1 MFELMTFEGSVRVLP
16 EDIGSAR
23 DEAVRKSLGRT
34 YENKVLP
41 DIGVVLAIT
50 RAWDIAGGTI
60 EVDDAGVHYTAKY
73 EALVF
78 VPKVHEMVLG
88 HVVDITDFGVFIRFG
103 PIDGLCHISQV
114 VNDFVSYDKKTYV
127 LTTKQANK
135 TLKVGETVK
144 ARVIGVSLEK
154 KDVNKINLTM
164 RQPGLGSLEWLKMD
178 KEAKTKPAKGGK
190 KEDEGKKKKES
201 KKDKDKE

>member
-1 MFELMTFEGSVRVLP
+1 MTFEGSVRVVP
-16 EDIGSAR
+16 EDIGGQR
-23 DEAVRKSLGRT
+23 EEAVRKSLGRT

-41 DIGVVLAIT
+41 DTGVVLAIT
-50 RAWDIAGGTI
+50 RAWDIAGGAI
-60 EVDDAGVHYTAKY
+60 EVEDPGVHYDVKF

-78 VPKVHEMVLG
+78 VPKVHEMILG
-88 HVVDITDFGVFIRFG
+88 HVVDITDFGVFVRFG

-127 LTTKQANK
+127 LTTKQSNK

-164 RQPGLGSLEWLKMD
+164 RQPGLGSLEWLKME

-190 KEDEGKKKKES
+190 KEKEDDGKKKK
-201 KKDKDKE
+201 KDKE